1 MARPRS
7 DRHLVV
13 TMVGDYLPMFE
24 MAVPCEVFGIRRPE
38 IPGWRYE
45 HIVAAVRPR
54 PIPAGNGLLVT
65 PQAGIEALAEA
76 DTILVPGWNA
86 PDRYVEPELVAAL
99 LAAHGRGARLVSV
112 CTGAFALAATGLLDG
127 TPRHHP
133 LDARRGARGAPP
145 ADPTSTPRCSTWTRG
160 RSSPRPAPPPASTC
174 ASTWCART
182 WGPRR
187 PTPWLAAWSSR
198 RTATAGQAQFVQ
210 TPVPPGAEDD
220 TLGPVLTWMAEH
232 LDEGLTVDDLAAPGA
247 GEPAHLRPA
256 LRRGDRH
263 DADPVVAHPAGAA
276 SPGPARDDRSAGRA
290 DRPRVRLLR
299 PARASAPTSSGWS
312 APRRSPT
319 GARSAP
325 ISPRRRPASPS
336 PGSFVANNDVPA
348 TGPMGGPVRRW
359 S

>member
-99 LAAHGRGARLVSV
+99 LAAHGRGVRLVSV

-127 TPRHHP
+127 RRATTHWMYADELAARHPR
-133 LDARRGARGAPP
+133 
-145 ADPTSTPRCSTWTRG
+145 DPTSTRG
-160 RSSPRPAPPPASTC
+160 ALRRRGVDPHLGRHRRRHRPVPPPGAP
-174 ASTWCART
+174 
-182 WGPRR
+182 GPRR
-187 PTPWLAAWSSR
+187 RGGQHRGPPHGRPAAPR
-198 RTATAGQAQFVQ
+198 RRAGAVRAD
-210 TPVPPGAEDD
+210 PGA
-220 TLGPVLTWMAEH
+220 
-232 LDEGLTVDDLAAPGA
+232 A
-247 GEPAHLRPA
+247 GRRGRHPRARPRRGWPSTSTRRSPSTTSRPA
-256 LRRGDRH
+256 AGVSPRTFARRFVERDRH
-263 DADPVVAHPAGAA
+263 HADPVAAHPAGAA
-276 SPGPARDDRSAGRA
+276 GPGACSRRPTCRSSGSPTSAA
-290 DRPRVRLLR
+290 SP

-319 GARSAP
+319 GARSAADL
-325 ISPRRRPASPS
+325 AS
-336 PGSFVANNDVPA
+336 
-348 TGPMGGPVRRW
+348 
-359 S
+359 

>member
-99 LAAHGRGARLVSV
+99 LAAHGRGVRLVSV

-127 TPRHHP
+127 RRATTHWMHAEELAARHPRIRVDPSVLYVDEGSILTSAGTAAGIDLCLH
-133 LDARRGARGAPP
+133 LVRQDMGAEAANTVARRMVVPP
-145 ADPTSTPRCSTWTRG
+145 HRDG
-160 RSSPRPAPPPASTC
+160 
-174 ASTWCART
+174 
-182 WGPRR
+182 
-187 PTPWLAAWSSR
+187 
-198 RTATAGQAQFVQ
+198 GQAQFVQ

-232 LDEGLTVDDLAAPGA
+232 LDEGLTVDDLAARAQVSPRTFARRFVEVTGTTPIQWLLTQRVLRARALLETTDLPVERIAHECGFSTGA
-247 GEPAHLRPA
+247 GLRAHFQR
-256 LRRGDRH
+256 
-263 DADPVVAHPAGAA
+263 VVGA
-276 SPGPARDDRSAGRA
+276 SPVTYRRTFRA
-290 DRPRVRLLR
+290 DL
-299 PARASAPTSSGWS
+299 AS
-312 APRRSPT
+312 
-319 GARSAP
+319 
-325 ISPRRRPASPS
+325 
-336 PGSFVANNDVPA
+336 
-348 TGPMGGPVRRW
+348 
-359 S
+359 